1 VITTSHVTGRLSG
14 KVTVITGGARE
25 IGFGI
30 ASRFAAEGAKV
41 VLAQRSESE
50 GAAAQAQIR
59 AAGGEATAISCD
71 VTLEDSVAEM
81 VDRVVSLYGTVDIMV
96 NNAGVGSAE
105 KITDLDWAE
114 YQRVFNT
121 NVGGVLLCTKYAAR
135 AMQAAGKGGSIIN
148 ISSIQG
154 VLPLIDSSVYAGS
167 KGAVNLITQ
176 QTAADLGPFG
186 IRVNAIAPGYIDN
199 AMMHGY
205 HDLIS
210 KTPGSAIDTAR
221 RSIVLGRLG
230 RIEDIAGP
238 ALFFASDDS
247 GYVTGTVLLVDGGSQ
262 CHGAVG

>member
-1 VITTSHVTGRLSG
+1 MNTYVTGRLSG
-14 KVTVITGGARE
+14 KVAVVTGGARE

-59 AAGGEATAISCD
+59 DAGGEATAISCD
-71 VTLEDSVAEM
+71 VTLEESVAEM
-81 VDRVVSLYGTVDIMV
+81 VDRAVSIYGTVDVMV
-96 NNAGVGSAE
+96 NNAGVGIAE

-114 YQRVFNT
+114 YLRVMNT
-121 NVGGVLLCTKYAAR
+121 NVGGVLLGTKYAAR
-135 AMQAAGKGGSIIN
+135 AMKAAGKGGSIIN

-154 VLPLIDSSVYAGS
+154 VLPLTDSAVYAGS

-176 QTAADLGPFG
+176 QTAVDLGPFG

-199 AMMHGY
+199 AMMHLY

-210 KTPGSAIDTAR
+210 KTPGAAIDTAR

-230 RIEDIAGP
+230 RTEDIAGP

>member
-1 VITTSHVTGRLSG
+1 MNTSVTGRLSG
-14 KVTVITGGARE
+14 KVAVVTGGARE

-50 GAAAQAQIR
+50 GTAAQAQIR
-59 AAGGEATAISCD
+59 EAGGEATAISCD
-71 VTLEDSVAEM
+71 VTLEESVAEM
-81 VDRVVSLYGTVDIMV
+81 VARVVSLYGTVDVLV
-96 NNAGVGSAE
+96 NNAGVGNAE
-105 KITDLDWAE
+105 KITDLDWSE
-114 YQRVFNT
+114 YQRVMNT

-154 VLPLIDSSVYAGS
+154 VLPLTDSAVYAGS

-176 QTAADLGPFG
+176 QTAVDLGPFG

-199 AMMHGY
+199 AMMHLY

-210 KTPGSAIDTAR
+210 KTPGAAIETAR

-230 RIEDIAGP
+230 RTEDIAGP

>member
-1 VITTSHVTGRLSG
+1 MNTYVTGRLSG
-14 KVTVITGGARE
+14 KVAIVTGGARE

-50 GAAAQAQIR
+50 GVAAQAQIR
-59 AAGGEATAISCD
+59 DAGGEATAISCD
-71 VTLEDSVAEM
+71 VTLEESVAEM
-81 VDRVVSLYGTVDIMV
+81 VDRAVSLYGTVDVMV
-96 NNAGVGSAE
+96 NNAGVGNAE

-114 YQRVFNT
+114 YLRVMNT
-121 NVGGVLLCTKYAAR
+121 NVGGVLLGTKYAAR

-154 VLPLIDSSVYAGS
+154 VLPLTESAVYAGS

-176 QTAADLGPFG
+176 QTAVDLGPFG

-199 AMMHGY
+199 AMMHLY

-210 KTPGSAIDTAR
+210 KTPGAAIDTAR

-230 RIEDIAGP
+230 RTEDIAGP

>member
-1 VITTSHVTGRLSG
+1 MNTYVTGRLSG
-14 KVTVITGGARE
+14 KVAVVTGGARE

-50 GAAAQAQIR
+50 GVAAQAQIR
-59 AAGGEATAISCD
+59 EAGGEATAISCD
-71 VTLEDSVAEM
+71 VTLEESVAEM
-81 VDRVVSLYGTVDIMV
+81 VDRAVSLYGTVDVMV
-96 NNAGVGSAE
+96 NNAGVGNAE

-114 YQRVFNT
+114 YLRVMNT
-121 NVGGVLLCTKYAAR
+121 NVGGVLLGTKYAAR
-135 AMQAAGKGGSIIN
+135 AMKAAGKGGSIIN

-154 VLPLIDSSVYAGS
+154 VLPLTDSAVYAGS

-176 QTAADLGPFG
+176 QTAVDLGPFG

-199 AMMHGY
+199 AMMHLY

-210 KTPGSAIDTAR
+210 KTPGAAIDTAR

-230 RIEDIAGP
+230 RTEDIAGP

>member
-1 VITTSHVTGRLSG
+1 MARPLAIV
-14 KVTVITGGARE
+14 TGGARE

-30 ASRFAAEGAKV
+30 ASRFAAEGAQV

-50 GAAAQAQIR
+50 GVAAQAQIR
-59 AAGGEATAISCD
+59 DAGGEATAISCD
-71 VTLEDSVAEM
+71 VTLEESVAEM
-81 VDRVVSLYGTVDIMV
+81 VDRAVSLYGTVDVMV
-96 NNAGVGSAE
+96 NNAGVGNAE
-105 KITDLDWAE
+105 KITDLDWSE
-114 YQRVFNT
+114 YQRVMNT
-121 NVGGVLLCTKYAAR
+121 NVGGVLLGTKYAAR

-154 VLPLIDSSVYAGS
+154 VLPLIDSAVYAGS

-176 QTAADLGPFG
+176 QTAVDLGPFG

-199 AMMHGY
+199 AMMHLY
-205 HDLIS
+205 HALIS
-210 KTPGSAIDTAR
+210 KTPGAAIDTAR

-230 RIEDIAGP
+230 RTEDIAGP

>member
-1 VITTSHVTGRLSG
+1 MNTYVTGRLSG
-14 KVTVITGGARE
+14 KVAIVTGGARE

-50 GAAAQAQIR
+50 GVAAQAQIR
-59 AAGGEATAISCD
+59 EAGGEATAISCD
-71 VTLEDSVAEM
+71 VTLEESVAEM
-81 VDRVVSLYGTVDIMV
+81 VDRAVSLYGTVDVMV
-96 NNAGVGSAE
+96 NNAGVGNAE

-114 YQRVFNT
+114 YLRVMNT
-121 NVGGVLLCTKYAAR
+121 NVGGVLLGTKYAAR

-154 VLPLIDSSVYAGS
+154 VLPLTESAVYAGS

-176 QTAADLGPFG
+176 QTAVDLGPFG

-199 AMMHGY
+199 AMMHLY

-210 KTPGSAIDTAR
+210 KTPGAAIDTAR

-230 RIEDIAGP
+230 RTEDIAGP

>member
-1 VITTSHVTGRLSG
+1 MASHVTGRLAG
-14 KVTVITGGARE
+14 QVAVVTGGARE
-25 IGFGI
+25 IGFAI

-50 GAAAQAQIR
+50 GATAQERIR
-59 AAGGEATAISCD
+59 EAGGEATAISCD
-71 VTLEDSVAEM
+71 VSVEASVAEM
-81 VDRVVSLYGTVDIMV
+81 VERTLSLYGAVDVLV
-96 NNAGVGSAE
+96 NNAGVGIAE
-105 KITDLDWAE
+105 KITELDWAE
-114 YQRVFNT
+114 YQRVINI

-135 AMQAAGKGGSIIN
+135 AMQAAGKGGSIVN

-154 VLPLIDSSVYAGS
+154 VLPLIDSAVYAGS

-186 IRVNAIAPGYIDN
+186 IRVNAIAPGYVDN

-210 KTPGSAIDTAR
+210 ETPGSAIAAAR

-230 RIEDIAGP
+230 QTADIAGP
-238 ALFFASDDS
+238 ALFFASDDAA
-247 GYVTGTVLLVDGGSQ
+247 YVTGTLLVVDGGSQ
-262 CHGAVG
+262 CHGATG